1 MTRTREKNI
10 DDEAIDAIVSVLDG
24 WSGKLTWELLID
36 AIEKRTRRRYTR
48 QALHRYERIHL
59 AFVTRK
65 TALAGGSAENYRV
78 IDMAPELKAALEQV
92 ERLKGENQRLKAEQH
107 RLLEQFARWAYN
119 AHSRNL
125 TKEFLDTP
133 LPKVDRERTDV
144 TKLKPVGDR

>member
-1 MTRTREKNI
+1 MKRIREKNI
-10 DDEAIDAIVSVLDG
+10 DDEAIEAIVSILDG
-24 WSGKLTWELLID
+24 WSGKLTWESLIE

-65 TALAGGSAENYRV
+65 TALAGGSVENV
-78 IDMAPELKAALEQV
+78 DVDMAPELKAALEQIQ
-92 ERLKGENQRLKAEQH
+92 RLEGENLRLKAEQH

-119 AHSRNL
+119 ANSRNL

-133 LPKVDRERTDV
+133 LPKLDRERTDF
-144 TKLKPVGDR
+144 TKLKIAGVK

>member
-10 DDEAIDAIVSVLDG
+10 DDEAIESIVGVLDG
-24 WSGKLTWELLID
+24 WTGKLTWELFID

-65 TALAGGSAENYRV
+65 KALGGGSAENADV
-78 IDMAPELKAALEQV
+78 DMAPELKMALEQV
-92 ERLKGENQRLKAEQH
+92 ERLTAENQRLKAEQQ

-133 LPKVDRERTDV
+133 LPKVDRERTDL
-144 TKLKPVGDR
+144 TKLKIAGGK

>member
-10 DDEAIDAIVSVLDG
+10 DEEAIEAIVGVLDG
-24 WSGKLTWELLID
+24 WSGKLTWEMFID

-65 TALAGGSAENYRV
+65 RAVGGDPAENADV
-78 IDMAPELKAALEQV
+78 NMAPELKMALEQV
-92 ERLKGENQRLKAEQH
+92 ERLTGENQRLKAEQH

-119 AHSRNL
+119 ANSRNL

-133 LPKVDRERTDV
+133 MPKVDRERSDL
-144 TKLKPVGDR
+144 TKLKLTRGG

>member
-1 MTRTREKNI
+1 MKRNREKNI
-10 DDEAIDAIVSVLDG
+10 DDEAIEAIVSILDG

-65 TALAGGSAENYRV
+65 TALAGGSLENADV
-78 IDMAPELKAALEQV
+78 DMAPELKAALEQIQ
-92 ERLKGENQRLKAEQH
+92 RLEGENQRLKAEQH

-119 AHSRNL
+119 ANSRNL

-133 LPKVDRERTDV
+133 LPKLDRERTDL
-144 TKLKPVGDR
+144 TKLKIAGVK

>member
-10 DDEAIDAIVSVLDG
+10 DDEAIEAIVSILDG

-65 TALAGGSAENYRV
+65 TALAGGSVENADV
-78 IDMAPELKAALEQV
+78 DMAPELKAALEQA
-92 ERLKGENQRLKAEQH
+92 ERLKGENQRLKAEQQ

-133 LPKVDRERTDV
+133 LPKVDRERTDL
-144 TKLKPVGDR
+144 TKLKIAGGK